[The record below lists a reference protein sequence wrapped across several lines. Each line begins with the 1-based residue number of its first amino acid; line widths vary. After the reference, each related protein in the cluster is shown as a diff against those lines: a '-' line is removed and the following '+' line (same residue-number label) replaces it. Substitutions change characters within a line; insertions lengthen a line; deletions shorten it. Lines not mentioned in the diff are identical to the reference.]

1 MPKPSSGT
9 LFWILGSLI
18 LFIVAPVIN
27 SSHPRYAW
35 LLTLVMMIIFS
46 MSVGYAINGR
56 LNGIFIDY
64 RNRLSLS
71 KLQALCWSMLIL
83 SALYTAALLRIENEV
98 TDPLEITLNTPL
110 LTIMG
115 ISLASLAA
123 APAILNAKADNNVT
137 AQAAQQVSQAIN
149 KPVEDIIPAGKIFS
163 FSSAE
168 LASWL
173 DLFRGEENT
182 NAGSADL
189 GKIQQF
195 VITFILLAVYAYF
208 LWHSFFPY
216 ALPKNPDANWLKTL
230 PPVSDS
236 MSWLLGI
243 SHAGYLA
250 YKAAPHGESST
261 APSSTNNT
269 TSSGAG

>member
-1 MPKPSSGT
+1 MPKASSGT

-18 LFIVAPVIN
+18 LFIAAPVIIKT
-27 SSHPRYAW
+27 HQQYAW
-35 LLTLVMMIIFS
+35 LLTLVAMIIFS

-83 SALYTAALLRIENEV
+83 SALYTAALLRIEKGV

-123 APAILNAKADNNVT
+123 APAILNAKADNNAT

-195 VITFILLAVYAYF
+195 VITFILLAVYGMSLWYF
-208 LWHSFFPY
+208 FSRTAPELNVFP
-216 ALPKNPDANWLKTL
+216 K
-230 PPVSDS
+230 VSDG

-250 YKAAPHGESST
+250 YKAAPHGDAST
-261 APSSTNNT
+261 PPPSTNNT

>member
-27 SSHPRYAW
+27 SSHPQYAW

-83 SALYTAALLRIENEV
+83 SALYTAALLRIEKEV

-195 VITFILLAVYAYF
+195 VITFILLAVYGMS
-208 LWHSFFPY
+208 LWQFFSQVMPDNKTTWLN
-216 ALPKNPDANWLKTL
+216 ALPN
-230 PPVSDS
+230 VSDG

-250 YKAAPHGESST
+250 YKAAPHGESPRSNQP
-261 APSSTNNT
+261 APPAPPV
-269 TSSGAG
+269 AGG

>member
-1 MPKPSSGT
+1 MPKASSGT
-9 LFWILGSLI
+9 LFWIFGSLI
-18 LFIVAPVIN
+18 LFIVAPVIIKP
-27 SSHPRYAW
+27 HPQFAW
-35 LLTLVMMIIFS
+35 LLTLVTMVIFC
-46 MSVGYAINGR
+46 MGVGYAINGR

-83 SALYTAALLRIENEV
+83 SALYTAALLRIQKGIL
-98 TDPLEITLNTPL
+98 DPLEITLNEPL
-110 LTIMG
+110 LVIMG
-115 ISLASLAA
+115 ISLTSLAA

-137 AQAAQQVSQAIN
+137 VQAAQQVSQALN
-149 KPVEDIIPAGKIFS
+149 KPIEDIIPAGKIFS

-195 VITFILLAVYAYF
+195 VITFILLAVYGMS
-208 LWHSFFPY
+208 LWHFFSQPE
-216 ALPKNPDANWLKTL
+216 AEFNIFPN
-230 PPVSDS
+230 VSDH

-250 YKAAPHGESST
+250 YKAAPHGDAST
-261 APSSTNNT
+261 PPSSTNNT

>member
-1 MPKPSSGT
+1 MPKASSGT

-18 LFIVAPVIN
+18 LFIAAPVIIKD
-27 SSHPRYAW
+27 HQQFAW
-35 LLTLVMMIIFS
+35 LLTLVAMVIFC
-46 MSVGYAINGR
+46 MGIGYAINGR

-83 SALYTAALLRIENEV
+83 SAIYTAALLRIQKGILN
-98 TDPLEITLNTPL
+98 PLEITLNEPL
-110 LTIMG
+110 LAIMG
-115 ISLASLAA
+115 ISLTSLAA

-137 AQAAQQVSQAIN
+137 AQAAQQVSQALN

-195 VITFILLAVYAYF
+195 VITFILLAIYGMS
-208 LWHSFFPY
+208 LWDFFPHPV
-216 ALPKNPDANWLKTL
+216 AELNTFPD
-230 PPVSDS
+230 VSDH

-250 YKAAPHGESST
+250 YKAAPHGDAST
-261 APSSTNNT
+261 PPSSTNNT